1 MLAGTELHSK
11 FPNTFVPMYDM
22 MMPTIRNSL
31 LASCA
36 TVLIF
41 GQLYSF
47 YSMKAV
53 FEISFLIFVVGS
65 VLSAAA
71 PSSAAFI
78 AGRALSGLGSAG
90 VFAGGSM

>member
-1 MLAGTELHSK
+1 MLTNE
-11 FPNTFVPMYDM
+11 
-22 MMPTIRNSL
+22 ISL

-47 YSMKAV
+47 YSMKVV
-53 FEISFLIFVVGS
+53 FEISFIIFVVGS

-71 PSSAAFI
+71 PSSSTFI